1 MASEERDDPDP
12 VAANR
17 RLWDARTPIH
27 LRSSFYDVE
36 GFLCGRSSLH
46 DLEVE
51 EVGEV
56 DGLSLLHLQC
66 HFGMDTLSWARRGA
80 RVTGADFSPVAI
92 EEARRLSAQ
101 LGIPA
106 RFVESD
112 VFRLPRVLEETF
124 DVVFTS
130 YGALCWL
137 PDIGRWAEVAAGFV
151 RRGGFLY
158 VVEMHPAAMTLSD
171 EPGIRQLRIGYPY
184 WTGGEPLRFE
194 EEGTYADYD
203 APIKLPEYVWN
214 HGLGEIVTAL
224 IEAGLVLEFL
234 HEHDCTIYQQLP
246 FMKRGPDGWWRLPP
260 TMPALPLLFSLRARR
275 VG

>member
-1 MASEERDDPDP
+1 MPSEERDDPDP

-36 GFLCGRSSLH
+36 GFLSGRSSLH

-56 DGLSLLHLQC
+56 DGRSLLHLQC

-92 EEARRLSAQ
+92 KEARRLSAE
-101 LGIPA
+101 LGIAA

-112 VFRLPRVLEETF
+112 IFRLPRVLEETF

-137 PDIGRWAEVAAGFV
+137 PDIARWAEVAAGFV
-151 RRGGFLY
+151 RPGGFLY

-224 IEAGLVLEFL
+224 IDAGLVLEFL

-246 FMKRGPDGWWRLPP
+246 FMKRGPDGWWRLPS

>member
-1 MASEERDDPDP
+1 MAGAERENVDP

-17 RLWDARTPIH
+17 CLWDARTPVH
-27 LRSSFYDVE
+27 VRSTFYDVD
-36 GFLCGRSSLH
+36 GFRSGRSSLH
-46 DLEVE
+46 DVEVD

-56 DGLSLLHLQC
+56 AGRTLLHLQC

-80 RVTGADFSPVAI
+80 RVTGVDFSSVAVT
-92 EEARRLSAQ
+92 EARRLAAEV
-101 LGIPA
+101 GIEA
-106 RFVESD
+106 RFVESEISC
-112 VFRLPRVLEETF
+112 LPQVLDETF

-137 PDIGRWAEVAAGFV
+137 PDIARWAEVAASFV
-151 RRGGFLY
+151 RPGGFLY

-171 EPGIRQLRIGYPY
+171 EPGIRELRIGYPY
-184 WTGGEPLRFE
+184 WTGAEPLRFE

-214 HGLGEIVTAL
+214 HGLGDIVTAL
-224 IEAGLVLEFL
+224 IDAGLVLEFL
-234 HEHDCTIYQQLP
+234 HEHDRTIYQQLP
-246 FMKRGPDGWWRLPP
+246 FMTRGPDGWWRLPP

-275 VG
+275 GG